1 MRVNLMLIL
10 GKFMFNRKILIAAI
24 IGTMTCGYLTIAHN
38 SPSLVSNNVSAQ
50 QATAINEQVYLQ
62 ANNLLPIHTLP
73 ASLADLDS
81 GVVLQMDKHGNLI
94 VNSDTLD
101 LFEFY
106 LSAMGEEPL
115 EKILLRIRHH
125 IEKQLTFAAKDR
137 AFLLLKNFVDYKIEL
152 STVSKDLKKMTN
164 HEHSQLESLRLQK
177 AQVANLRAHYF
188 SPSTYQA
195 FFQQEETYDNFILSQ
210 MEIKQNSLLDATQK
224 KQQLDALIDD
234 LPQEIKQTRETVSRH
249 AELYQAAQT
258 LHEKGASKEDVFQ
271 LRASSLGADAAM
283 ALAELDD
290 RRNHWRQRL
299 NHYAQQRDAILSSGL
314 DGNDRKMAI
323 ENLIQQNFSQPE
335 SIRVKALDHTL

>member
-1 MRVNLMLIL
+1 MP
-10 GKFMFNRKILIAAI
+10 NRKILIAAI
-24 IGTMTCGYLTIAHN
+24 IGTITCGYLISSHD
-38 SPSLVSNNVSAQ
+38 SPSLVSNNVTAQ
-50 QATAINEQVYLQ
+50 QATAINEQLYLQ
-62 ANNLLPIHTLP
+62 PNTPLPTHALP
-73 ASLADLDS
+73 ASLADIEH
-81 GVVLQMDKHGNLI
+81 GVVLQMDSQGNLI
-94 VNSDTLD
+94 INSDTHD

-115 EKILLRIRHH
+115 EQILLRIRHH
-125 IEKQLTFAAKDR
+125 IEIQLTLAAKDQ

-152 STVSKDLKKMTN
+152 STVSEGLKKLTTDK
-164 HEHSQLESLRLQK
+164 HSQLESLKLQK
-177 AQVANLRAHYF
+177 AQVASLRAHYF

-195 FFQQEETYDNFILSQ
+195 FFQQEETYDNFMLSQ
-210 MEIKQNSLLDATQK
+210 LEIKQNPQLDAAQK
-224 KQQLDALIDD
+224 KQQINALIDD
-234 LPQEIKQTRETVSRH
+234 LPQEIKQTRQAVSRH
-249 AELYQAAQT
+249 AELFQAAQT
-258 LHEKGASKEDVFQ
+258 LHENGASKEDVFQ

-299 NHYAQQRDAILSSGL
+299 THYAQQRDAILSSGL